1 MSASGST
8 PADLSDPTAQQ
19 ARASAITAVV
29 QELGGA
35 PETLIEVLHR
45 VQPLEG
51 YLSRSAL
58 HQVAQELRLPLSRV
72 YGVASFYHLF
82 ERSAPAP
89 HRIAVC
95 RGTSLVG
102 AGTGQTSRVD
112 SVRIALE
119 KAGERARGAV
129 LASDAFFPFPD
140 SIDLIA
146 RAGIAAV
153 VQPGGSKR
161 DGEVIAAADAAGIP
175 MVFTDRRHFRH

>member
-8 PADLSDPTAQQ
+8 PADLADPTAQR
-19 ARASAITAVV
+19 ARAAAITAVV

-58 HQVAQELRLPLSRV
+58 HQVARELRLPLSRV

-89 HRIAVC
+89 PRIAVC
-95 RGTSLVG
+95 RGTACFKRFL
-102 AGTGQTSRVD
+102 
-112 SVRIALE
+112 
-119 KAGERARGAV
+119 
-129 LASDAFFPFPD
+129 
-140 SIDLIA
+140 
-146 RAGIAAV
+146 
-153 VQPGGSKR
+153 SK
-161 DGEVIAAADAAGIP
+161 
-175 MVFTDRRHFRH
+175 